1 MKLILILLFLGREK
15 SPKSKKEEKGQKGK
29 KGGQVQTNDDEEAL
43 PQPPLEIHVSLKL
56 HHWKTATDSLKTE
69 LDGELPA
76 SEV

>member
-1 MKLILILLFLGREK
+1 MD
-15 SPKSKKEEKGQKGK
+15 
-29 KGGQVQTNDDEEAL
+29 DDEEAL

-69 LDGELPA
+69 LDGELPT